1 MSKFNVTVEI
11 DYIDE
16 DGNLDDAICE
26 QIVDAVVAKVSTSV
40 SKEIEDKAKK
50 KLDTSLVSMG
60 NEISEKL
67 NAMMEEFFNTP
78 KDITDRWGDI
88 KRRNVSIKDLLKE
101 ACDNFMTQP
110 LDRNGNPAANSYDQ
124 KYSTR
129 VDYIVAKSIDVQMEN
144 AIKRAVCDV
153 TDNLKK
159 KVSDEIKKQMGE
171 KLAGIVELDKLI
183 GK

>member
-40 SKEIEDKAKK
+40 SKEIEDKAKE

-101 ACDNFMTQP
+101 ACDNYMSQP
-110 LDRNGNPAANSYDQ
+110 LDKNGHPTSRSYDVI
-124 KYSTR
+124 YASR
-129 VDYIVAKSIDVQMEN
+129 VDYIVAKSIDVQMEC
-144 AIKRAVCDV
+144 AIKRAVSDV